1 MSKGTETLLNILRLS
16 QGDWDLESLSPST
29 ITFFPPLCGYNTIMA
44 WLCFN
49 DLQEFTEIEL
59 VKQSDF
65 NNIAFCFIY

>member
-1 MSKGTETLLNILRLS
+1 MWKGIAQFQTFILSEL
-16 QGDWDLESLSPST
+16 P
-29 ITFFPPLCGYNTIMA
+29 
-44 WLCFN
+44 LCFN